1 MTRIELDAALAEAV
15 HNSKV
20 LARNY
25 IQLPRDAH
33 IGKHIEDFKD
43 ELRFSKGEVFIEYKS
58 YADSIKRRVEGFV
71 VKLEENT
78 HDKIISLWCTKNNE
92 LFTLKLSPLDECRVG
107 DVLNDEHHEVHSTC
121 MDCRQEL
128 VDCRCVGF

>member
-1 MTRIELDAALAEAV
+1 MTRIELDAALVEAE

-33 IGKHIEDFKD
+33 IGQHLEDFTD
-43 ELRFSKGEVFIEYKS
+43 DLRFSKGEVFVEFRRFS
-58 YADSIKRRVEGFV
+58 NPIKRRVEGFV
-71 VKLEENT
+71 VKFEEDGPFKT
-78 HDKIISLWCTKNNE
+78 IGLWCTKNNE
-92 LFTLKLSPLDECRVG
+92 LLTLQFGPTDECRVG
-107 DVLNDEHHEVHSTC
+107 DVDNAEHHEVESIC

-128 VDCRCVGF
+128 VDCRCV